1 MQFFILSWAEAGYG
15 AIGGVPQLADI
26 LSSE

>member
-1 MQFFILSWAEAGYG
+1 MQYFILSWAEAGYG
-15 AIGGVPQLADI
+15 AIGGLSQLADV

>member
-15 AIGGVPQLADI
+15 AIGPLPQLADI
-26 LSSE
+26 PSSE

>member
-15 AIGGVPQLADI
+15 AIGGLSQLADI
-26 LSSE
+26 QSSE